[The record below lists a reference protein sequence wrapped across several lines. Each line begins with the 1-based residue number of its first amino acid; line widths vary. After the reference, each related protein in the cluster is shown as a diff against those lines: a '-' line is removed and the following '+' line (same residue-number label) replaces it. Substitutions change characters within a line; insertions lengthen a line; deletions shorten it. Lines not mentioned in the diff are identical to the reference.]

1 MPVTDAPMRRK
12 SISPAAIMSAIMPPI
27 EWPTRN
33 TLSASTARA
42 ACPITSASS
51 RACRSNVLSA
61 GSGVKLAP

>member
-12 SISPAAIMSAIMPPI
+12 PGSPAAIMSAIMPPI

-33 TLSASTARA
+33 TLSAPTPRA
-42 ACPITSASS
+42 ACPITSAST
-51 RACRSNVLSA
+51 RACRSKVLSA